1 MMRWVTE
8 LRAAALAP
16 SPLHETAEDEV
27 HEVENDGTEASA
39 RRLAA
44 KDYYASR
51 RENSQKA
58 LGLEKAKDYAR
69 EVENDDAEAPL
80 GRGQTHYHERHKKE
94 IEDGILSHLMEL
106 GLNLKEAAE
115 ALMGGQGD
123 NVVAFSETSEFRDLQ
138 KQAKNMEQEHLR
150 ELLENPQRFQS
161 MSLEAKNC
169 GVFLDWTRQKVSD
182 ETMAKLFELAYTM
195 NVPVKIKQM
204 QNGERI
210 NTSERRAVL
219 HTALR
224 AWRGDAHPDVSEN
237 VARYTSMLEEAV
249 PISDAIKASC
259 EVRDR
264 LLAFVDDVRNGRVRS
279 VRGEPFASV
288 VVVGIGGSYLGPKFI
303 TQATA
308 GEKAPAEDGH
318 RVDVR
323 FVANV
328 DPVAFDVATEG
339 LDATKTLAI
348 VVSKSWT
355 TAETLR
361 NAQKV
366 RRWIVDACME
376 KDSRLSEQKT
386 VRTHFVACASR
397 QASAEVEAW
406 GIDSD
411 TRLFEF
417 WNWVGGR
424 YSSTSSAGVL
434 PLALARGSTAARA
447 FLDGAR
453 AMDEHFFSEP
463 LETNVPVVMALL
475 GIWNVNFLGLGARAV
490 VPYSEALARFAAHV
504 QQLEMESHGKSV
516 TIDGRPLDFVTGEIV
531 IGEPGTNA
539 QHSFFQLLHQGQAV
553 PTDFIGFLK
562 PGDATSDLEGHDELM
577 SNFFAQPDAL
587 AVGRAFEDVLDDVMV
602 SEEGDLEH
610 CPHMTLSG
618 DRPSLTLLL
627 DKLDAFHVGV
637 LLSLYEHRCAV
648 QGFVWDIN
656 SFDQWGVQLGKD
668 LAGDVRANIRGEAG
682 APRMN
687 PSTSALLERYR
698 VATRDAPP

>member
-1 MMRWVTE
+1 MRWATALSLVT
-8 LRAAALAP
+8 AVHALAP
-16 SPLHETAEDEV
+16 APLRV
-27 HEVENDGTEASA
+27 RDGV
-39 RRLAA
+39 RRSAA
-44 KDYYASR
+44 KDYYAFR
-51 RENSQKA
+51 RENDEA
-58 LGLEKAKDYAR
+58 VLDPAEDEAKD
-69 EVENDDAEAPL
+69 VDIDNSEAP
-80 GRGQTHYHERHKKE
+80 GVRGQAHYQERHKRE
-94 IEDGILSHLMEL
+94 IEEGILSHLTEL
-106 GLNLKEAAE
+106 GLTLKEAAE
-115 ALMGGQGD
+115 ALLGGRD
-123 NVVAFSETSEFRDLQ
+123 DRVVAFSETSEFRDLQ
-138 KQAKNMEQEHLR
+138 KHARHVEQEHLR
-150 ELLENPQRFQS
+150 ELLEDPQRFPNF
-161 MSLEAKNC
+161 SLEAKEC
-169 GVFLDWTRQKVSD
+169 GVFLDWTRQKVLD

-195 NVPVKIKQM
+195 DVPEKIKQM

-224 AWRGDAHPDVSEN
+224 ARRGDAHHDVGDD

-249 PISDAIKASC
+249 PIDDAITQSC
-259 EVRDR
+259 DVRDR
-264 LLAFVDDVRNGRVRS
+264 LLAFVDDVRNGKIKS
-279 VRGEPFASV
+279 VRNEPFTSV
-288 VVVGIGGSYLGPKFI
+288 IVVGIGGSYLGPEFV
-303 TQATA
+303 TQATN
-308 GEKAPAEDGH
+308 GVTAPAEDGK
-318 RVDVR
+318 RLDVR

-328 DPVAFDVATEG
+328 DPVAFDVATQN

-361 NAQKV
+361 NAAKV
-366 RRWIVDACME
+366 RRWIVGACQE
-376 KDSRLSEQKT
+376 KKKNLSEEQI
-386 VRTHFVACASR
+386 VRAHFVACASR
-397 QASAEVEAW
+397 TASAEVEAW
-406 GIDSD
+406 GVDSD
-411 TRLFEF
+411 ARLFEF

-463 LETNVPVVMALL
+463 LGTNVPVVMALL

-553 PTDFIGFLK
+553 PTDFIGFLR
-562 PGDATSDLEGHDELM
+562 PDDATSDLEGHDELM

-587 AVGRAFEDVLDDVMV
+587 AVGRAFEDVLGDSMIAG
-602 SEEGDLEH
+602 GDLEN
-610 CPHMTLSG
+610 CPHRTLSG

-627 DKLDAFHVGV
+627 DKLDAFHVGA

-668 LAGDVRANIRGEAG
+668 LAGDVRANIRGEAN

-687 PSTSALLERYR
+687 PSTAALLERYR
-698 VATRDAPP
+698 VATRAAPP

>member
-1 MMRWVTE
+1 MRRVVA
-8 LRAAALAP
+8 LSLIAAAGALAP
-16 SPLHETAEDEV
+16 SPLRIRDRLAAGV
-27 HEVENDGTEASA
+27 
-39 RRLAA
+39 RRPAA
-44 KDYYASR
+44 KDYYAFR
-51 RENSQKA
+51 RENDETVLDRTA
-58 LGLEKAKDYAR
+58 EET
-69 EVENDDAEAPL
+69 EVTEDDAEAPL
-80 GRGQTHYHERHKKE
+80 VRGQSLYHERHKKE
-94 IEDGILSHLMEL
+94 IEDGILSHLTEL
-106 GLNLKEAAE
+106 GLTLKEAAE
-115 ALMGGQGD
+115 ALMGGHAD
-123 NVVAFSETSEFRDLQ
+123 DVVAFSETNEYRDLQ
-138 KQAKNMEQEHLR
+138 KHARAMEQEHLR
-150 ELLENPQRFQS
+150 ELLEDPQRFEA
-161 MSLEAKNC
+161 MSLEAKPC
-169 GVFLDWTRQKVSD
+169 GVFLDWTRQKVS
-182 ETMAKLFELAYTM
+182 EGTMAKLFDLARTM
-195 NVPVKIKQM
+195 GVPAKIKQM

-224 AWRGDAHPDVSEN
+224 ARRGDAHHDVSED

-249 PISDAIKASC
+249 PIDDAIKASC
-259 EVRDR
+259 DVRDR

-279 VRGEPFASV
+279 VRGEPFESV
-288 VVVGIGGSYLGPKFI
+288 VVVGIGGSYLGPEFV

-308 GEKAPAEDGH
+308 GEKALKEDGQNLN
-318 RVDVR
+318 VR

-328 DPVAFDVATEG
+328 DPVAFDVATAG

-361 NAQKV
+361 NARKV
-366 RRWIVDACME
+366 RRWVVDACIQ
-376 KDSRLSEQKT
+376 KDERLKEPQI
-386 VRTHFVACASR
+386 VRAHFVACASR
-397 QASAEVEAW
+397 TASAEVEAW
-406 GIDSD
+406 GVDSD
-411 TRLFEF
+411 KQLFEF

-453 AMDEHFFSEP
+453 AMDAHFFDEP

-553 PTDFIGFLK
+553 PTDFIGFLR
-562 PGDATSDLEGHDELM
+562 PDDATSDLAGHDELM

-587 AVGRAFEDVLDDVMV
+587 AVGRAFEDVLGDAMGADG
-602 SEEGDLEH
+602 GDLEN
-610 CPHMTLSG
+610 CPHRTLSG

-627 DKLDAFHVGV
+627 DKLDAFHVGA

-687 PSTSALLERYR
+687 PSTAALLERYR
-698 VATRDAPP
+698 VATRAAPP

>member
-1 MMRWVTE
+1 MRRVVALSLIAAT
-8 LRAAALAP
+8 AAALAP
-16 SPLHETAEDEV
+16 SPLRIRDRLAAGV
-27 HEVENDGTEASA
+27 
-39 RRLAA
+39 RRPAA
-44 KDYYASR
+44 KDYYAFR
-51 RENSQKA
+51 RENDETV
-58 LGLEKAKDYAR
+58 LDRTDEET
-69 EVENDDAEAPL
+69 EVEADDAEAPL
-80 GRGQTHYHERHKKE
+80 VRGQSLYHERHKKE
-94 IEDGILSHLMEL
+94 IEDGILSHLTEL
-106 GLNLKEAAE
+106 GLTLKEAAE
-115 ALMGGQGD
+115 ALMGGHD
-123 NVVAFSETSEFRDLQ
+123 DDVVAFSETGEYRDLQ
-138 KQAKNMEQEHLR
+138 KHARAMEQEHLR
-150 ELLENPQRFQS
+150 ELLEDPQRFKA
-161 MSLEAKNC
+161 MSLEATHC
-169 GVFLDWTRQKVSD
+169 GVFLDWTRQKVS
-182 ETMAKLFELAYTM
+182 EGTMAKLFELARTM
-195 NVPVKIKQM
+195 DVPAKIKQM

-224 AWRGDAHPDVSEN
+224 ARRGDAHHDVSEN

-249 PISDAIKASC
+249 PIDDAIKASC
-259 EVRDR
+259 DVRDR

-279 VRGEPFASV
+279 VRGEPFESV
-288 VVVGIGGSYLGPKFI
+288 VVVGIGGSYLGPEFV

-308 GEKAPAEDGH
+308 GEKAPAEDGR

-366 RRWIVDACME
+366 RRWIVDACVE
-376 KDSRLSEQKT
+376 KDARLSEPQI
-386 VRTHFVACASR
+386 VRAHFVACASR
-397 QASAEVEAW
+397 TASAEVEAW
-406 GIDSD
+406 GVDSD
-411 TRLFEF
+411 ARLFEF

-453 AMDEHFFSEP
+453 AMDEHFFAEP

-553 PTDFIGFLK
+553 PTDFIGFLR
-562 PGDATSDLEGHDELM
+562 PDDATSDLAGHDELM

-587 AVGRAFEDVLDDVMV
+587 AVGRAFEDVLGDAMGADG
-602 SEEGDLEH
+602 GDLEN
-610 CPHMTLSG
+610 CPHRTLSG

-627 DKLDAFHVGV
+627 DKLDAFHVGA

-687 PSTSALLERYR
+687 PSTAALLERYR
-698 VATRDAPP
+698 VATRAAPP